1 MIEILEANPL
11 LLLFLVIAIGFWVG
25 RIRFRGS
32 SMGVAAVLFVGL
44 AFGALDPDLY
54 IPQIILDMGLVLFV
68 YTIGLANGPGFFR
81 KFRRDGLREVLFIV
95 GIMLLPAV
103 LLLVV
108 HVAFSLTPATTAG
121 IFTGMSNNTPALA
134 SVLDLI
140 NNSSPDPATAA
151 SEAVV
156 GFSVVYPLGVFA
168 RMLVLAA
175 ILRFWQV
182 DFAGEAYSLRKQ
194 YPIAQDLQYRTI
206 EVTQA
211 AITQQPMRQLQREY
225 EWDVL
230 FGRLYR
236 GDDISLINNDTRF
249 QLEDKIVIAGTVEEM
264 DKVEA
269 DFGKR
274 SGEDLLHDH
283 AVYASRRLFVSNPDI
298 AGRPLSSLNLR
309 DEYGAIVSHVRRGDI
324 ELLARG
330 DTVLEWGDRI
340 RVLAPRDEIPQ
351 LTELFG
357 DSYAELS
364 HVNLMTIGLGVAL
377 GLLIGL
383 IPIPLPGGVT
393 FRLGL
398 AGGPLLVA
406 LVLGALRRTG
416 PILWTMPYSANLTLR
431 QFGLILLLATV
442 GVRSGYAFLESFAT
456 GSGWLIFGIG
466 FALILV
472 TTLTA
477 ILAGYKL
484 LHIPYSLLIG
494 MISPQPAVLSFA
506 EGQAKNPLP
515 GIGYTLMF
523 PLSIII
529 NVILA
534 QVLLITLQNLG
545 F

>member
-1 MIEILEANPL
+1 
-11 LLLFLVIAIGFWVG
+11 
-25 RIRFRGS
+25 
-32 SMGVAAVLFVGL
+32 
-44 AFGALDPDLY
+44 
-54 IPQIILDMGLVLFV
+54 
-68 YTIGLANGPGFFR
+68 
-81 KFRRDGLREVLFIV
+81 
-95 GIMLLPAV
+95 
-103 LLLVV
+103 
-108 HVAFSLTPATTAG
+108 
-121 IFTGMSNNTPALA
+121 
-134 SVLDLI
+134 
-140 NNSSPDPATAA
+140 
-151 SEAVV
+151 
-156 GFSVVYPLGVFA
+156 
-168 RMLVLAA
+168 
-175 ILRFWQV
+175 
-182 DFAGEAYSLRKQ
+182 
-194 YPIAQDLQYRTI
+194 
-206 EVTQA
+206 
-211 AITQQPMRQLQREY
+211 
-225 EWDVL
+225 
-230 FGRLYR
+230 
-236 GDDISLINNDTRF
+236 
-249 QLEDKIVIAGTVEEM
+249 
-264 DKVEA
+264 
-269 DFGKR
+269 
-274 SGEDLLHDH
+274 
-283 AVYASRRLFVSNPDI
+283 VSNPDI

-515 GIGYTLMF
+515 A
-523 PLSIII
+523 
-529 NVILA
+529 LA
-534 QVLLITLQNLG
+534 TR
-545 F
+545 